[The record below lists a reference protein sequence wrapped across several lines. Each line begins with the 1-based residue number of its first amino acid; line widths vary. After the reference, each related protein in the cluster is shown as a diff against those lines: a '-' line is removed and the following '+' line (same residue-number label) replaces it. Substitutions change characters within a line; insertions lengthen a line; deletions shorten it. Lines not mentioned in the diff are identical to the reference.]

1 MGRGV
6 FRKIIKQP
14 VGTERLEKK
23 GARLSAAE
31 LIEQDTKEQL
41 ETIRA
46 RFAEANAQKRIDTGT
61 GTAEGAV
68 DAENGTATTNAGN
81 PLGTGD
87 NLAMPTAQTDADS
100 GAKKRQEGSDLLPP
114 GVPPDRQSPP
124 DRQGCVNAT
133 TSGDSRERPATSSA
147 SGQQQG
153 ELGRTQESK
162 KVPEI
167 YGDVEVCRLLKIRR
181 RKIAEARTKSTRGV
195 DWDCV
200 GLHAGMTKKWIHET
214 AIKMGIVPDFFN
226 VPLTPLKDGDGVVS
240 CKLLGTWPN
249 RTKVTVEVVAT
260 GEVKVATVRDANEFH
275 LYDIFDAR
283 DYGRE
288 IQWTAELNNVIY

>member
-14 VGTERLEKK
+14 VGAERLEKK

-41 ETIRA
+41 EAIRA
-46 RFAEANAQKRIDTGT
+46 LAAEADAQAASESKDIASAVEKRIATDA
-61 GTAEGAV
+61 AEPSP
-68 DAENGTATTNAGN
+68 DADRPKSSWPDSGTATVDGA
-81 PLGTGD
+81 GTG
-87 NLAMPTAQTDADS
+87 QS
-100 GAKKRQEGSDLLPP
+100 GSSEQASTQKK
-114 GVPPDRQSPP
+114 
-124 DRQGCVNAT
+124 A
-133 TSGDSRERPATSSA
+133 
-147 SGQQQG
+147 
-153 ELGRTQESK
+153 
-162 KVPEI
+162 PEV

-181 RKIAEARTKSTRGV
+181 RKIAEARTKQTRGV

-200 GLHAGMTKKWIHET
+200 GLHAGMTKKWIQET
-214 AIKMGIVPDFFN
+214 AIKQGIVPDFFN
-226 VPLTPLKDGDGVVS
+226 VPLTPIKEGDGIVS

-260 GEVKVATVRDANEFH
+260 GDAKVATVRDANEFH
-275 LYDIFDAR
+275 LYDIFDAK

-288 IQWTAELNNVIY
+288 IQWTAGLNDVIY

>member
-14 VGTERLEKK
+14 AGAERLEKK
-23 GARLSAAE
+23 DARAGAHSN
-31 LIEQDTKEQL
+31 DT
-41 ETIRA
+41 
-46 RFAEANAQKRIDTGT
+46 
-61 GTAEGAV
+61 EGAV

-87 NLAMPTAQTDADS
+87 NLAMPTVQTHTDS
-100 GAKKRQEGSDLLPP
+100 GMEMRPEGSDHLPP
-114 GVPPDRQSPP
+114 GVSGDRQSSPDRQTAA
-124 DRQGCVNAT
+124 RH
-133 TSGDSRERPATSSA
+133 SGDSRERPAASS
-147 SGQQQG
+147 
-153 ELGRTQESK
+153 GR
-162 KVPEI
+162 PEV

-181 RKIAEARTKSTRGV
+181 RKIAEARTKQTRGV

-200 GLHAGMTKKWIHET
+200 GLHAGMTKKWIEET
-214 AIKMGIVPDFFN
+214 AIKQGIVPDFFN
-226 VPLTPLKDGDGVVS
+226 VPLTPIKENDGIVS

-260 GEVKVATVRDANEFH
+260 GEAKVATVRDANEFH

-288 IQWTAELNNVIY
+288 IQWTAELNNATY

>member
-14 VGTERLEKK
+14 AGAERLEKK
-23 GARLSAAE
+23 DARADAHSK
-31 LIEQDTKEQL
+31 DT
-41 ETIRA
+41 
-46 RFAEANAQKRIDTGT
+46 
-61 GTAEGAV
+61 EGAW

-100 GAKKRQEGSDLLPP
+100 GDTKRQEGSDLLPP
-114 GVPPDRQSPP
+114 GVSAGRQSTP
-124 DRQGCVNAT
+124 DRQGVNS
-133 TSGDSRERPATSSA
+133 TSGDSWERPATSK
-147 SGQQQG
+147 
-153 ELGRTQESK
+153 L
-162 KVPEI
+162 PEV

-181 RKIAEARTKSTRGV
+181 RKIAEARTKATRGI

-200 GLHAGMTKKWIHET
+200 GLHAGMTKKWIEET
-214 AIKMGIVPDFFN
+214 AIKQGIVPDFFN
-226 VPLTPLKDGDGVVS
+226 VPLTPIKENDGIVS

-260 GEVKVATVRDANEFH
+260 GEAKVATVRDANEFH
-275 LYDIFDAR
+275 LYDIFDAK

-288 IQWTAELNNVIY
+288 IQWTAELNNATY

>member
-6 FRKIIKQP
+6 FRKIIKTP
-14 VGTERLEKK
+14 VDAERLEKK
-23 GARLSAAE
+23 DARAGAHSN
-31 LIEQDTKEQL
+31 DT
-41 ETIRA
+41 
-46 RFAEANAQKRIDTGT
+46 
-61 GTAEGAV
+61 EGAV

-100 GAKKRQEGSDLLPP
+100 GDTK
-114 GVPPDRQSPP
+114 
-124 DRQGCVNAT
+124 
-133 TSGDSRERPATSSA
+133 RPAASS
-147 SGQQQG
+147 
-153 ELGRTQESK
+153 GR
-162 KVPEI
+162 PEV

-181 RKIAEARTKSTRGV
+181 RKIAEARTKATRGI

-200 GLHAGMTKKWIHET
+200 GLHAGMTKKWIEET
-214 AIKMGIVPDFFN
+214 AIKQGIVPDFFN
-226 VPLTPLKDGDGVVS
+226 VPLTPIKENDGIVS

-260 GEVKVATVRDANEFH
+260 GEAKVATVRDANEFH
-275 LYDIFDAR
+275 LYDIFDAK

-288 IQWTAELNNVIY
+288 IQWTAELNNATY

>member
-14 VGTERLEKK
+14 AGAERLEKK
-23 GARLSAAE
+23 DARASRAEFFEREAQEQVAQARALAAE
-31 LIEQDTKEQL
+31 AD
-41 ETIRA
+41 
-46 RFAEANAQKRIDTGT
+46 AQKRVDTGI
-61 GTAEGAV
+61 GPAEGAV
-68 DAENGTATTNAGN
+68 DAENGTATTNAGS

-100 GAKKRQEGSDLLPP
+100 GITKRQEGCDLLPP
-114 GVPPDRQSPP
+114 DVSAGRQSSPDRQTADSH
-124 DRQGCVNAT
+124 
-133 TSGDSRERPATSSA
+133 SGDSRERPATSK
-147 SGQQQG
+147 
-153 ELGRTQESK
+153 L
-162 KVPEI
+162 PEI

-181 RKIAEARTKSTRGV
+181 RKIAEARTKATRGV

-200 GLHAGMTKKWIHET
+200 GLHAGMTKKWIEET
-214 AIKMGIVPDFFN
+214 AIKQGIVPDFFN
-226 VPLTPLKDGDGVVS
+226 VPLTPIKENDGIVS

-249 RTKVTVEVVAT
+249 RTKVTVEIVAT
-260 GEVKVATVRDANEFH
+260 GEAKVATVRDANEFH

-288 IQWTAELNNVIY
+288 IQWTAELNNATY

>member
-14 VGTERLEKK
+14 VGAERLEKK
-23 GARLSAAE
+23 DARLSAAE

-41 ETIRA
+41 EAIRA
-46 RFAEANAQKRIDTGT
+46 LAAEADAQKGVDTGI
-61 GTAEGAV
+61 GPAEGAV
-68 DAENGTATTNAGN
+68 DAENGTATTNARS

-100 GAKKRQEGSDLLPP
+100 GDAKRQEGCETLPP
-114 GVPPDRQSPP
+114 AVSSGRQSTP
-124 DRQGCVNAT
+124 DRQGVNSN
-133 TSGDSRERPATSSA
+133 SGDSRERPATSK
-147 SGQQQG
+147 
-153 ELGRTQESK
+153 L
-162 KVPEI
+162 PEI

-181 RKIAEARTKSTRGV
+181 RKIAEARTKATRGV

-200 GLHAGMTKKWIHET
+200 GLHAGMTKKWIQET
-214 AIKMGIVPDFFN
+214 AIKQGIVPDFFN
-226 VPLTPLKDGDGVVS
+226 VPLTPIKEGDGIVS

-249 RTKVTVEVVAT
+249 RTKVTVEIVAT
-260 GEVKVATVRDANEFH
+260 GEAKVATVRDANEFH

-288 IQWTAELNNVIY
+288 IQWTAELNNATY

>member
-14 VGTERLEKK
+14 AGAERLEKK
-23 GARLSAAE
+23 DARASRAEFFEREAQEQVAQARALAAE
-31 LIEQDTKEQL
+31 AD
-41 ETIRA
+41 
-46 RFAEANAQKRIDTGT
+46 AQKGVDTGI
-61 GTAEGAV
+61 GPAEGAV
-68 DAENGTATTNAGN
+68 DAEKGTATTNAGS

-100 GAKKRQEGSDLLPP
+100 GDQKRQEGCDLLPP
-114 GVPPDRQSPP
+114 GVSPGRQSSPDRQTAASY
-124 DRQGCVNAT
+124 
-133 TSGDSRERPATSSA
+133 SGDSQERLATSK
-147 SGQQQG
+147 
-153 ELGRTQESK
+153 L
-162 KVPEI
+162 PEI

-181 RKIAEARTKSTRGV
+181 RKIAEARTKATRGI

-200 GLHAGMTKKWIHET
+200 GLHAGMTKKWIEET
-214 AIKMGIVPDFFN
+214 AIKQGIVPDFFN
-226 VPLTPLKDGDGVVS
+226 VPLTPIKENDGIVS

-260 GEVKVATVRDANEFH
+260 GEAKVATVRDANEFH
-275 LYDIFDAR
+275 LYDIFDAK

-288 IQWTAELNNVIY
+288 IQWTAELNNATY